1 MNRTARRTTALAAI
15 AGSVL
20 MLGTTVA
27 YALNGQGFSQG
38 EVPGAI
44 QIWAFIFYGVAIV
57 GLVRLFEDVAPRAAA
72 TTIVVGLIGVAGGAA
87 YGIDAIG
94 LEALGGSIV
103 DSSAVAPFALRI
115 PGLAFPV
122 ALFLLGL
129 FLARHGRV
137 PTVAGYGL
145 AVAALVFPIAHIGD
159 IIPLAFVSD
168 VIAVMAMGAIAFSL
182 LSASA
187 GVETHHASDPISV
200 TGS

>member
-1 MNRTARRTTALAAI
+1 MTRTARRTTALAAI

-20 MLGTTVA
+20 MLVTTVA

-44 QIWAFIFYGVAIV
+44 QIWAFILYGVAIV

-72 TTIVVGLIGVAGGAA
+72 VTIVVGLVGVAGGAA

-122 ALFLLGL
+122 AVFLLGF
-129 FLARHGRV
+129 FLARHGSV

-145 AVAALVFPIAHIGD
+145 AVAALLFPVAHIGD
-159 IIPLAFVSD
+159 VIPLGFVSD
-168 VIAVMAMGAIAFSL
+168 VVAVMAMGAIAFSL

-187 GVETHHASDPISV
+187 EVNTRQPSDSISV